1 MLTKEQQ
8 ERVKLLVAALRSKKY
23 RQGKYG
29 LSKYSRTAKRR
40 KLCCLGV
47 ACEVARQNG
56 LALRVHTDAA
66 GWRYYDDSHAV
77 LPQIVRDW
85 FGFDRSD
92 PLLQNETYADPV
104 NASALNDNLNYKF
117 PQIADAFERT
127 YLKGANGAK
136 DANS

>member
-8 ERVKLLVAALRSKKY
+8 ERVRLLIAALRSKKY

-29 LSKYSRTAKRR
+29 LSKYSRTEKRR

-56 LALRVHTDAA
+56 LALKIHTDAS
-66 GWRYYDDSHAV
+66 GWLYYDDSHAV

-85 FGFDRSD
+85 FGFDKQD
-92 PLLQNETYADPV
+92 PDLDTETG
-104 NASALNDNLNYKF
+104 NISTASGLNDNLDYKF

-127 YLKGANGAK
+127 YLKGADN
-136 DANS
+136 DA